1 LIWFEYLN
9 ASIRVVT
16 VNKIK
21 LGNRKIWE
29 ALNGSHEEEGKKGK
43 LGERKSVRM
52 VELNQWVLMRE
63 RNRLKMEEE
72 SWRAESTGVMGDE
85 ESSEGLTDKHER
97 KKQRILKQINGM
109 NKRK

>member
-1 LIWFEYLN
+1 M
-9 ASIRVVT
+9 
-16 VNKIK
+16 NKIK
-21 LGNRKIWE
+21 LGNWKIWE

-52 VELNQWVLMRE
+52 VELNQWVLMGE
-63 RNRLKMEEE
+63 RNRPKMEEE